1 MIFGEKL
8 KFRYGQNNIF
18 SLKKKKKKKI
28 YTVDHDRVIRS
39 ERQPCLE
46 SATGKRRREGVE
58 KLSDN
63 EREGGVRDQKGFL
76 SVVIDDPTQDIGP
89 LFLARYLIPPEIL
102 FLVGGVSHA
111 APPKNIAFSLN
122 RICHK
127 SLMD

>member
-1 MIFGEKL
+1 M
-8 KFRYGQNNIF
+8 
-18 SLKKKKKKKI
+18 
-28 YTVDHDRVIRS
+28 
-39 ERQPCLE
+39 
-46 SATGKRRREGVE
+46 GKRRREGVE

-111 APPKNIAFSLN
+111 APSKNIAFSLN